1 MIPDSCAPDGHRVR
15 DVLPGAYGGQGVG
28 ALSMM
33 TVQDDALRQPAEV
46 RCAEELAALHGQD
59 RSPKPPGWYL
69 SPRAVETFVMGS
81 DEPISGHHGRPVA
94 ITPKFVGDRRLIQ
107 VAIATLA
114 SDRALLLAGEPGNGK
129 SWLSEHLAAAIS
141 GTSGLT
147 IQGTAGTSEEQ
158 IKYGWN
164 YALLIAEGPTRRALV
179 ESPTLRG
186 MQRGQVV
193 RFEELTRCSAE
204 VQDALISILSEQQIV
219 IPELGETIQAR
230 RGFAV
235 IATANTRDRGVNE
248 MSAALKRRFN
258 FVTIPV
264 IADLDQESEIVERR
278 ASETL
283 TQLGAPDVDLPLDL
297 VRLLTQVF
305 AELRR
310 GETLDG
316 LTKLQSPS
324 TVLSTAEL
332 ISTVTNGA
340 LMASFF
346 GSGEITVRDSLS
358 SMLGAVAKEGTND
371 LDALKEYLE
380 TTVKGRTSGL
390 WPDLYRAGRELL

>member
-1 MIPDSCAPDGHRVR
+1 
-15 DVLPGAYGGQGVG
+15 
-28 ALSMM
+28 
-33 TVQDDALRQPAEV
+33 
-46 RCAEELAALHGQD
+46 
-59 RSPKPPGWYL
+59 
-69 SPRAVETFVMGS
+69 VE
-81 DEPISGHHGRPVA
+81 
-94 ITPKFVGDRRLIQ
+94 ITPKFVGDRRLVQ

-114 SDRALLLAGEPGNGK
+114 SDRALLLCGEPGNGK
-129 SWLSEHLAAAIS
+129 SFLSEHLAAAIS
-141 GTSGLT
+141 GTSALT
-147 IQGTAGTSEEQ
+147 IQGTAGTSEDQ

-186 MQRGQVV
+186 MQRGQLV
-193 RFEELTRCSAE
+193 RFEELTRCSSE
-204 VQDALISILSEQQIV
+204 VQDALISVLSEQQIV
-219 IPELGETIQAR
+219 IPELGETVQAR

-264 IADLDQESEIVERR
+264 IADLNQEAEIVERR
-278 ASETL
+278 SAETL
-283 TQLGAPDVDLPLDL
+283 IQIGAPAETEVPRDL

-310 GETLDG
+310 GQTLDG

-346 GSGEITVRDSLS
+346 GSGRVTVRDGLA
-358 SMLGAVAKEGTND
+358 SMLGAVAKEGAND

-380 TTVKGRTSGL
+380 TTVKARGDGL
-390 WPDLYRAGRELL
+390 WPELYRAGRELL